1 MKTINIP
8 KLIKYLSEQIEIEEE
23 SIKRLPFENI
33 KAEFTAVSKKNIK
46 NYKKII
52 SILKMVD
59 AMIADRVANPKDPE
73 KALANLDKHL
83 DINQQ

>member
-1 MKTINIP
+1 
-8 KLIKYLSEQIEIEEE
+8 
-23 SIKRLPFENI
+23 
-33 KAEFTAVSKKNIK
+33 
-46 NYKKII
+46 
-52 SILKMVD
+52 MVD